1 MAFRNPIY
9 QLSNTED
16 LNLDIINAPSLE
28 NRRRSSATLAVCT
41 TEDSKFLPSK
51 RLLRRRRHVPRW
63 ISDSFRTCLPK
74 SSGNLKEQ
82 AVDEQDDN
90 NNTAKS
96 SKDRPPQHST
106 LPLQSKLQPSLDRNP
121 CRNGQADEAL
131 RNKRIGI
138 AEPSNYWHGIIEETY
153 DEHHQRQRNL
163 HLIPE
168 NWQDVNLKNG
178 LVAIIDLATDHLQCS
193 KLIIYVDKHLPNLP
207 YLVKSFHW
215 VGFEPIAHPN
225 CVDHAVFGMDL

>member
-28 NRRRSSATLAVCT
+28 NSRRSSATLAVCT
-41 TEDSKFLPSK
+41 TEDSKFLYGTTPSGGAEWCSEGINSVRPSK

-82 AVDEQDDN
+82 A
-90 NNTAKS
+90 
-96 SKDRPPQHST
+96 
-106 LPLQSKLQPSLDRNP
+106 LQPSLDRNP